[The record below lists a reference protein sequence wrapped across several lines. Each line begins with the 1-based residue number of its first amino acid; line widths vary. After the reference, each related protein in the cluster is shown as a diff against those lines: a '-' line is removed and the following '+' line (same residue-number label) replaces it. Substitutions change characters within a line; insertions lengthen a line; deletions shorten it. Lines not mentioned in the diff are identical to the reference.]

1 MSEEADAVP
10 SVDVPLAEDLSSVGG
25 GEDAKTRA
33 AQRKEELRKRQAEAI
48 QRNRGERDEAN
59 SEFKPKEEK
68 ADTKPATAPKQKVL
82 RKDQIENAVRFLS
95 HPKVKDS
102 PLGKRIAFLEH
113 KGLNDDEISEALKRA
128 NVSAEDIKAAQAQQE
143 SQYEGSRQ
151 SFHVPFETQ
160 SLLTQQGMMNKD
172 HPRRLNRGRDLS
184 FRRGQC

>member
-10 SVDVPLAEDLSSVGG
+10 SVEVLAEDLSGVGAG
-25 GEDAKTRA
+25 GDAKTRA

-143 SQYEGSRQ
+143 AQYEGSCQ
-151 SFHVPFETQ
+151 SFYVTI
-160 SLLTQQGMMNKD
+160 
-172 HPRRLNRGRDLS
+172 
-184 FRRGQC
+184 